1 MVLQQKLTPTAMD
14 PMQAK
19 MMLAMPL
26 VMLFILY
33 SLPAALTLYWTVS
46 QIFGILQM
54 MYQNKLKKRDDARR
68 QEKAAQEKSPEKPK
82 TVRS

>member
-1 MVLQQKLTPTAMD
+1 MD

-19 MMLAMPL
+19 IMLAMPL

-46 QIFGILQM
+46 QIFSIAQM
-54 MYQNKLKKRDDARR
+54 IYQNKRRKKN
-68 QEKAAQEKSPEKPK
+68 EAASSQQDNGNSKPK

>member
-1 MVLQQKLTPTAMD
+1 MVVQQKLTPTAMD

-19 MMLAMPL
+19 IMLAMPI

-46 QIFGILQM
+46 QIFSIAQM
-54 MYQNKLKKRDDARR
+54 MYQNKLKKREDTIR
-68 QEKAAQEKSPEKPK
+68 QAQKSASDKPRV
-82 TVRS
+82 VRS